1 MMGMNGAWVLG
12 TRAHTYAHT
21 QVNTHRHTYT
31 HIHIHTHTEVTCV
44 NTRLARYSFSSA
56 HSFLAAR
63 DDCYAC
69 ERGGRGE
76 EGGREREK
84 ERAHWNLPLK
94 KTNGGEDWAKAPR

>member
-1 MMGMNGAWVLG
+1 MGMHGAWVLG

-76 EGGREREK
+76 EGGRERERKSTLESTSK
-84 ERAHWNLPLK
+84 ENKWR
-94 KTNGGEDWAKAPR
+94 GGLAKAPR